1 MFFLILQMGFLLV
14 IALTVGV
21 ILGWWLNKLKT
32 KQAIAD
38 AIPSFDASQGEQFA
52 LKSQLN
58 KCLDESA
65 TLRRDLKAAEDNLAK
80 GIPNKESENE
90 NESDS
95 NKGESNNLKEKF
107 TVLMDDL
114 QVRDDTISSLCEE
127 IKKLKGAKE
136 HPKC

>member
-21 ILGWWLNKLKT
+21 ILGWWLNKLKS

-38 AIPSFDASQGEQFA
+38 ATPSFDASQGEQFA

-65 TLRRDLKAAEDNLAK
+65 ILRRDLKAAEDNLAK
-80 GIPNKESENE
+80 GIPNKKSG
-90 NESDS
+90 S
-95 NKGESNNLKEKF
+95 NKEDSNNLKEKF

-114 QVRDDTISSLCEE
+114 QIRDDTISSLCLE
-127 IKKLKGAKE
+127 IKKLKGAEE